1 MANASLIGRMLH
13 VVDEYEAG
21 RLSSEQVERLIESHR
36 EGLERIGLREVHA
49 ARTLCYRLVVA
60 HCSVGEEEF
69 IDAEQVSVVVA
80 ELRRFLRSLPDGQDA
95 VPGTSES
102 DGGGGGAS

>member
-13 VVDEYEAG
+13 AVDEYEAG
-21 RLSSEQVERLIESHR
+21 LLSSEQVERFIESHM
-36 EGLERIGLREVHA
+36 EGLERIGLRQVHES
-49 ARTLCYRLVVA
+49 RTVCYRLLVA

-95 VPGTSES
+95 APGTSS
-102 DGGGGGAS
+102 GVDGS